1 MSSGTR
7 RFILRRLVQAI
18 PTMFGIITLT
28 FLISRLAPGDPIRLV
43 TFGLDLTGAEI
54 DEIRRNYGLDR
65 PLHEQYVKYMWDTLR
80 LDFGYSIIY
89 PGQSPTS
96 MLMARLPNTVM
107 LAAVALIWQLLIGVP
122 LGIIAALNRGK
133 ILDQIIRFSA
143 TVGHAVPDF
152 WMGLIFIILFAV
164 TLGWMPSQGVLT
176 IGKDQ
181 WDIADRAQHIVMPSL
196 VLAFT
201 GIALYARLLR
211 TEMLEVLRQDYV
223 RTAQSKGLAERI
235 VVVRHAFRNALIPVV
250 TSLGGILAGLISGAL
265 IIEQVFTWPGL
276 GQFTYQAAVAKD
288 YPVVQAGVIISS
300 TLLVISYIL
309 RDVTYAFIDP
319 RISHR

>member
-1 MSSGTR
+1 MASGTR
-7 RFILRRLVQAI
+7 GFIVRRLIQAI
-18 PTMFGIITLT
+18 PTLLGIFTLT

-43 TFGLDLTGAEI
+43 TFGLDLTGSEI
-54 DEIRRNYGLDR
+54 EEIRENFGLNR
-65 PLHEQYVKYMWDTLR
+65 PLHEQYVKFMWDTLR

-89 PGQSPTS
+89 PGQTPTS
-96 MLMARLPNTVM
+96 MLMARLPNTIM
-107 LAAVALIWQLLIGVP
+107 LAVAALMWQLLLGVP

-133 ILDQIIRFSA
+133 ILDQVIRFSA

-152 WMGLIFIILFAV
+152 WMGLIFIIFFAV

-181 WDIADRAQHIVMPSL
+181 WDIVDRAKHIVMPSL

-223 RTAQSKGLAERI
+223 RTAQSKGLAEKI
-235 VVVRHAFRNALIPVV
+235 VVVRHALRNALIPVV

-300 TLLVISYIL
+300 VLLVISYIL
-309 RDVTYAFIDP
+309 RDITYAFIDP

>member
-1 MSSGTR
+1 MGPGTR
-7 RFILRRLVQAI
+7 RFVIRRLIQAV
-18 PTMFGIITLT
+18 PTLFGIITLT

-43 TFGLDLTGAEI
+43 TFGLDLTGEDI
-54 DEIRRNYGLDR
+54 ERIRRNYGLDR
-65 PLHEQYVKYMWDTLR
+65 PMYEQYIKYVWDTLR

-89 PGQSPTS
+89 PGQTPTS
-96 MLMARLPNTVM
+96 MLMARLPNTLM
-107 LAAVALIWQLLIGVP
+107 LAVVALVWQLLIGVP

-133 ILDQIIRFSA
+133 VIDQLIRFFA

-152 WMGLIFIILFAV
+152 WMGLLFIIVFAV
-164 TLGWMPSQGVLT
+164 TLRWMPSQGVLT

-181 WDIADRAQHIVMPSL
+181 WDILDRIRHIAMPSL

-223 RTAQSKGLAERI
+223 RTAEAKGLADRV
-235 VVVRHAFRNALIPVV
+235 VVVRHALRNALIPVV

-276 GQFTYQAAVAKD
+276 GQFTYQAAIAKD
-288 YPVVQAGVIISS
+288 YPVVQAGVFISS
-300 TLLVISYIL
+300 LLLVISYIL
-309 RDVTYAFIDP
+309 RDVTYAFIAP
-319 RISHR
+319 RIAHR

>member
-1 MSSGTR
+1 MSTGTR
-7 RFILRRLVQAI
+7 RFIIRRVIQAI
-18 PTMFGIITLT
+18 PTLLGIITLT

-43 TFGLDLTGAEI
+43 TFGLDMTGAEI
-54 DEIRRNYGLDR
+54 EEIRRNYGLDR
-65 PLHEQYVKYMWDTLR
+65 PLHEQYVRYMWDTLR

-89 PGQSPTS
+89 PGQTPTS
-96 MLMARLPNTVM
+96 MLLARMPNTVM
-107 LAAVALIWQLLIGVP
+107 LAVVALMWQILIGVP
-122 LGIIAALNRGK
+122 LGIIAAINRGK
-133 ILDQIIRFSA
+133 VVDQVIRFFA

-164 TLGWMPSQGVLT
+164 GLRWMPSQGVLT

-181 WDIADRAQHIVMPSL
+181 WDIADRLRHILMPSL

-223 RTAQSKGLAERI
+223 RTAQAKGLAERL
-235 VVVRHAFRNALIPVV
+235 VVVRHALRNALIPVV

-265 IIEQVFTWPGL
+265 IIEQIFTWPGL
-276 GQFTYQAAVAKD
+276 GQFTYQAVVAKD

-300 TLLVISYIL
+300 VLLVVSYIL
-309 RDVTYAFIDP
+309 RDVAYAFIDP
-319 RISHR
+319 RIAHR

>member
-1 MSSGTR
+1 MGPGTR
-7 RFILRRLVQAI
+7 RFVIRRLIQAV
-18 PTMFGIITLT
+18 PTLFGIITLT

-43 TFGLDLTGAEI
+43 TFGLDLTGEDI
-54 DEIRRNYGLDR
+54 ERIRRNYGLDR
-65 PLHEQYVKYMWDTLR
+65 PMYEQYIKYVWDTLR

-89 PGQSPTS
+89 PGQTPTS
-96 MLMARLPNTVM
+96 MLMARLPNTLM
-107 LAAVALIWQLLIGVP
+107 LAVVALVWQLLIGVP

-133 ILDQIIRFSA
+133 VIDQLIRFFA

-152 WMGLIFIILFAV
+152 WMGLIFIIVFAV
-164 TLGWMPSQGVLT
+164 TLRWMPSQGVLT

-181 WDIADRAQHIVMPSL
+181 WDILDRIRHIAMPSL

-223 RTAQSKGLAERI
+223 RTAEAKGLADRV
-235 VVVRHAFRNALIPVV
+235 VVVRHALRNALIPVV

-276 GQFTYQAAVAKD
+276 GQFTYQAAIAKD
-288 YPVVQAGVIISS
+288 YPVVQAGVFISS
-300 TLLVISYIL
+300 LLLVISYIL

>member
-1 MSSGTR
+1 MGPGTR
-7 RFILRRLVQAI
+7 RFVIRRLIQAV
-18 PTMFGIITLT
+18 PTLFGIITLT

-43 TFGLDLTGAEI
+43 TFGLDLTGEDI
-54 DEIRRNYGLDR
+54 ERIRRNYGLDR
-65 PLHEQYVKYMWDTLR
+65 PMYEQYIKYVWDTLR

-89 PGQSPTS
+89 PGQTPTS
-96 MLMARLPNTVM
+96 MLMARLPNTLM
-107 LAAVALIWQLLIGVP
+107 LAVVALVWQLLIGVP

-133 ILDQIIRFSA
+133 VIDQLIRFFA

-152 WMGLIFIILFAV
+152 WMGLIFIIVFAV
-164 TLGWMPSQGVLT
+164 TLRWMPSQGVLT

-181 WDIADRAQHIVMPSL
+181 WDILDRIRHIAMPSL

-223 RTAQSKGLAERI
+223 RTAEAKGLADRV
-235 VVVRHAFRNALIPVV
+235 VVVRHALRNALIPVV

-276 GQFTYQAAVAKD
+276 GQFTYQAAIAKD
-288 YPVVQAGVIISS
+288 YPVVQAGVFISS
-300 TLLVISYIL
+300 LLLVISYIL

-319 RISHR
+319 RIAHR

>member
-1 MSSGTR
+1 MGPGTR
-7 RFILRRLVQAI
+7 RFVIRRLIQAV
-18 PTMFGIITLT
+18 PTLFGIITLT

-43 TFGLDLTGAEI
+43 TFGLDLTGEDI
-54 DEIRRNYGLDR
+54 ERIRRNYGLDR
-65 PLHEQYVKYMWDTLR
+65 PMYEQYIKYVWDTLR

-89 PGQSPTS
+89 PGQTPTS
-96 MLMARLPNTVM
+96 MLMARLPNTLM
-107 LAAVALIWQLLIGVP
+107 LAVVALVWQLLIGVP

-133 ILDQIIRFSA
+133 VIDQLIRFFA

-152 WMGLIFIILFAV
+152 WMGLLFIIVFAV
-164 TLGWMPSQGVLT
+164 TLRWMPSQGVLT

-181 WDIADRAQHIVMPSL
+181 WDILDRIRHIAMPSL

-223 RTAQSKGLAERI
+223 RTAEAKGLADRV
-235 VVVRHAFRNALIPVV
+235 VVVRHALRNALIPVV

-276 GQFTYQAAVAKD
+276 GQFTYQAAIAKD
-288 YPVVQAGVIISS
+288 YPVVQAGVFISS
-300 TLLVISYIL
+300 LLLVISYIL

>member
-1 MSSGTR
+1 MTSGTR
-7 RFILRRLVQAI
+7 RFITRRIVQAI

-43 TFGLDLTGAEI
+43 TFGLDITGEEI
-54 DEIRRNYGLDR
+54 EEIRRNYGLDR
-65 PLHEQYVKYMWDTLR
+65 PLYEQYVRYMWDTLR

-89 PGQSPTS
+89 PGQTPTS
-96 MLMARLPNTVM
+96 MLLARMPNTIM
-107 LAAVALIWQLLIGVP
+107 LAVTALVWQILIGVP

-133 ILDQIIRFSA
+133 IVDQTIRFFA

-152 WMGLIFIILFAV
+152 WMGLLFIILFAV

-181 WDIADRAQHIVMPSL
+181 WDIVDRVKHIVMPSL
-196 VLAFT
+196 VLAFS

-223 RTAQSKGLAERI
+223 RTAQAKGLADKV
-235 VVVRHAFRNALIPVV
+235 VVVRHALRNALIPVV
-250 TSLGGILAGLISGAL
+250 TALGGILAGLISGAL
-265 IIEQVFTWPGL
+265 IIEQIFTWPGL
-276 GQFTYQAAVAKD
+276 GQFTYQAVVAKD